1 MCNVVCVP
9 PHLLFVHPWLASLHT
24 YEDPSFL
31 RCVCLCVIVFHVHS
45 LLFPPVLAELQ
56 HTDLITSGE
65 CRRLSDISDV
75 VNVQR
80 DKSPEVVSKTADVLG
95 RNGLGKESIL
105 PAGRQ
110 SRPSSICL
118 CYVVQW
124 SLLSQCMGRSGCVWQ
139 LYSLSSV

>member
-1 MCNVVCVP
+1 M
-9 PHLLFVHPWLASLHT
+9 
-24 YEDPSFL
+24 
-31 RCVCLCVIVFHVHS
+31 
-45 LLFPPVLAELQ
+45 
-56 HTDLITSGE
+56 
-65 CRRLSDISDV
+65 SDISDV

-124 SLLSQCMGRSGCVWQ
+124 SLLSHSAWADQVACGNCIPYLVCDNG
-139 LYSLSSV
+139 